1 LKIRLNYFFSRQ
13 IFLLIFGQGNFG
25 GKKIYFA
32 KKVIRKIYNFNP
44 IVAEE
49 KRAARY
55 SFGLGKRRYDFG
67 LGKRKFED
75 ELNKRLPNR
84 YNFGLGR

>member
-1 LKIRLNYFFSRQ
+1 LKREFWREKNSLQRRLFGK
-13 IFLLIFGQGNFG
+13 LIIPIQ
-25 GKKIYFA
+25 FA
-32 KKVIRKIYNFNP
+32 
-44 IVAEE
+44 AEE